1 MFLPAHPLGHLG
13 WDSALEVAMAPHA
26 ATGTIAGRVV
36 RVDRGLV
43 SVLTAAATL
52 RVPIA
57 GRLLDALPEGGIT
70 AGDWVCITS
79 GMAVAALP
87 RRTVFLRR
95 AAGERTA
102 AQAVAANVDTALLT
116 VPLGAGA
123 RPRRLERLLAVA
135 WASGATPIAV
145 LTKADLSADLAT
157 DLDLAR
163 EAAGAAVVVVAVSA
177 VGATGLDTLSVL
189 LEPGRTAAMIGPS
202 GAGKSTLVNLLA
214 GAAGLATAP
223 VRDDGR
229 GRHTTTARHLLVL
242 PSGVLIV
249 DTPGLRELGV
259 WDATDGIA
267 SAFGDIAE
275 LAAGCRFS
283 DCAHDAEP
291 GCAVRAAAVLDPA
304 VLGRLASQRK
314 LAREQRWVEVR
325 QDGRARA
332 EGRRVMKRH
341 NRALRREQPR

>member
-1 MFLPAHPLGHLG
+1 
-13 WDSALEVAMAPHA
+13 MAPHA
-26 ATGTIAGRVV
+26 ATGATAGRVA
-36 RVDRGLV
+36 RVDRGRL
-43 SVLTAAATL
+43 SVLTATATV

-57 GRLLDALPEGGIT
+57 GRLLDTLPEGGIT
-70 AGDWVCITS
+70 AGDWVCLAS
-79 GMAVAALP
+79 GMAVATLP

-95 AAGERTA
+95 SAGETTH
-102 AQAVAANVDTALLT
+102 AQAVAANVDIALLT
-116 VPLGAGA
+116 VPLGGEA

-135 WASGATPIAV
+135 WASGATPVAV
-145 LTKADLSADLAT
+145 LTKADLSADLAI
-157 DLDLAR
+157 DLGLAR
-163 EAAGAAVVVVAVSA
+163 EATGTAAVVAVSA
-177 VGATGLDTLSVL
+177 VDASGLDALRAL
-189 LEPGRTAAMIGPS
+189 LEPGRTAAMVGPS
-202 GAGKSTLVNLLA
+202 GSGKSTLVNLLA

-229 GRHTTTARHLLVL
+229 GRHTTTARHLLVS

-267 SAFGDIAE
+267 SAFADIVE

-291 GCAVRAAAVLDPA
+291 GCAVRAAAMLDPA

-332 EGRRVMKRH
+332 EARRAIKRR
-341 NRALRREQPR
+341 NRALRREQAL